1 MKHIG
6 QHAIV
11 IGASM
16 GGLLAARALS
26 DFYAVVTV
34 LERDAF
40 PRSDIPRKGVPQG
53 RHAHG
58 LLARGRNVIENFFP
72 GWTNEVVASGGV
84 RGDIAGDVNWIGH
97 GVTIKSAPSNL
108 VGLLAPRPV
117 LEGHVRRRLMALSN
131 VRVIENCAVQE
142 LIADD
147 SKATIKGVRART
159 GNGDEHRIAADLVVD
174 ASGRGSSS
182 PAWLESFG
190 FAKPEE
196 ERIEIGIGYTTRH
209 YRRRPTDLDGKLAVV
224 VAGSG
229 PNWRNGVVLYQAEDR
244 WIVSIGGY
252 FGDHAP
258 DDDQLF
264 AAYAG
269 SLPTSDIYD
278 IVAHAE
284 PLGDFVRYRYPANLR
299 RRYERLAEFPKGY
312 LVLGDAL
319 CSFNPVYGQGM
330 TVAAQE
336 AMLLRECLDAGAA
349 DLARR
354 FFARAADVIDT
365 PWDIAVGNDLR
376 HPKVEGPRPPKV
388 RFINWYLGKLHL
400 AARYDAKLA
409 TAFLEVANLEA
420 PPTRL
425 LQPAVVMRVI
435 RGNLGRRSGG
445 TEAAPAGVRLAASA
459 PSSAKSNNNIR
470 RSPHAPRRRQQIP
483 HRERCRHRHG
493 RVAAPLLDSRAAF
506 RRIARA
512 RRHAEKDRRH
522 GRGTARLPRHAAAS
536 SASSINI
543 ARTAAPI
550 SGLGATRNAAS
561 AASITA
567 GSSIP
572 TAAAST
578 CRPPIPTS
586 TQKT

>member
-1 MKHIG
+1 MEQIG
-6 QHAIV
+6 QHAVV

-16 GGLLAARALS
+16 SGLLAARALS

-40 PRSDIPRKGVPQG
+40 PQSDISRKGVPQG

-72 GWTNEVVASGGV
+72 GWTDEVVASGGV

-97 GVTIKSAPSNL
+97 GVMLKSSPSHL

-117 LEGHVRRRLMALSN
+117 LEGHARRRLTALPN
-131 VRVIENCAVQE
+131 VRVIENCAVQA
-142 LIADD
+142 LIAEEGNT
-147 SKATIKGVRART
+147 AVKGVRVRI
-159 GNGDEHRIAADLVVD
+159 GSGEEHSITADLVVD

-182 PAWLESFG
+182 PAWLESLG

-196 ERIEIGIGYTTRH
+196 ERIEIGIGYTTRV
-209 YRRRPTDLDGKLAVV
+209 YRRRPDDLDGKLAVV
-224 VAGSG
+224 IAGSG
-229 PNWRNGVVLYQAEDR
+229 PNWRNGVILYQAEDR

-258 DDDQLF
+258 DDDQSF

-269 SLPTSDIYD
+269 SLPTSEIYD

-284 PLGDFVRYRYPANLR
+284 PLSDFVRYRYPANLR
-299 RRYERLAEFPKGY
+299 RRYERLARFPKNY
-312 LVLGDAL
+312 LVFGDAL

-336 AMLLRECLDAGAA
+336 AVLLHECLTAGDA

-354 FFARAADVIDT
+354 FFIRAAAVVDT

-376 HPKVEGPRPPKV
+376 HPKVEGARPAKV
-388 RFINWYLGKLHL
+388 RFINWYIGKLHM
-400 AARYDAKLA
+400 AARHDARLA

-425 LQPAVVMRVI
+425 LQPDIVMRVI
-435 RGNLGRRSGG
+435 RGNFCRRGSGA
-445 TEAAPAGVRLAASA
+445 EA
-459 PSSAKSNNNIR
+459 
-470 RSPHAPRRRQQIP
+470 
-483 HRERCRHRHG
+483 
-493 RVAAPLLDSRAAF
+493 
-506 RRIARA
+506 
-512 RRHAEKDRRH
+512 
-522 GRGTARLPRHAAAS
+522 
-536 SASSINI
+536 
-543 ARTAAPI
+543 TAA
-550 SGLGATRNAAS
+550 GAQA
-561 AASITA
+561 
-567 GSSIP
+567 
-572 TAAAST
+572 
-578 CRPPIPTS
+578 
-586 TQKT
+586 

>member
-26 DFYAVVTV
+26 DAYAVVTV
-34 LERDAF
+34 LERDAL

-58 LLARGRNVIENFFP
+58 LLARGRAVIENFFP
-72 GWTNEVVASGGV
+72 GWTEGIVACGGI

-97 GVTIKSAPSNL
+97 GVTIKSAPSDL
-108 VGLLAPRPV
+108 VGLLASRPV
-117 LEGHVRRRLMALSN
+117 LEGNVRRRLMALPN
-131 VRVIENCAVQE
+131 VRVIESCAVRE

-147 SKATIKGVRART
+147 SKTTIRGVRARVSD
-159 GNGDEHRIAADLVVD
+159 GVEHVIAADLVVD

-196 ERIEIGIGYTTRH
+196 ERIEIGVGYTTRV
-209 YRRRPTDLDGKLAVV
+209 YRRRPADLNGKLAEVI
-224 VAGSG
+224 AGSG
-229 PNWRNGVVLYQAEDR
+229 PNWRNGTILYQAEDR

-284 PLGDFVRYRYPANLR
+284 PLSDFVRYRYPANLR
-299 RRYERLAEFPKGY
+299 RRYERLTRFPKGY
-312 LVLGDAL
+312 LVFGDAL

-336 AMLLRECLDAGAA
+336 AALLRECLEAGDA

-354 FFARAADVIDT
+354 FFARAGTVIDT

-376 HPKVEGPRPPKV
+376 HPQVEGPRSPKI
-388 RFINWYLGKLHL
+388 RFINWYIGKLHL
-400 AARYDAKLA
+400 AARHDSRLA
-409 TAFLEVANLEA
+409 TAFLRVANLEE

-425 LQPAVVMRVI
+425 LQPQIVMRVI
-435 RGNLGRRSGG
+435 RGNLGRRSSNA
-445 TEAAPAGVRLAASA
+445 TPTPAG
-459 PSSAKSNNNIR
+459 AK
-470 RSPHAPRRRQQIP
+470 A
-483 HRERCRHRHG
+483 
-493 RVAAPLLDSRAAF
+493 
-506 RRIARA
+506 
-512 RRHAEKDRRH
+512 
-522 GRGTARLPRHAAAS
+522 
-536 SASSINI
+536 
-543 ARTAAPI
+543 
-550 SGLGATRNAAS
+550 
-561 AASITA
+561 
-567 GSSIP
+567 
-572 TAAAST
+572 
-578 CRPPIPTS
+578 
-586 TQKT
+586 